1 MQNDPWLSG
10 HNMKDEDIESWFI
23 KEEVSAFGIE
33 TIIVPESVQRIE
45 DYAFTSNEQLKNI
58 SFNQGINLSYIG
70 DKIISGC
77 NNLEKFEILT

>member
-1 MQNDPWLSG
+1 M
-10 HNMKDEDIESWFI
+10 
-23 KEEVSAFGIE
+23 
-33 TIIVPESVQRIE
+33 PESVQRIE
-45 DYAFTSNEQLKNI
+45 DYAFASNEQLRNI

>member
-1 MQNDPWLSG
+1 
-10 HNMKDEDIESWFI
+10 MKDKDIDSWFI
-23 KEEVSAFGIE
+23 EEDISAFGIE

-45 DYAFTSNEQLKNI
+45 DYAFASNEQLRNL